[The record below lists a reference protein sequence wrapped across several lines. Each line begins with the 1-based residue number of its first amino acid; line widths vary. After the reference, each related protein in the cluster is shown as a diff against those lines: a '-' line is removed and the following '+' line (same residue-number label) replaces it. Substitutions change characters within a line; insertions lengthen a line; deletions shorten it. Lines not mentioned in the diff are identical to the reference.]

1 MSNEIANQ
9 LLVRVQNE
17 MAHNITTV
25 KKQLIE
31 WLERPES
38 GGVDAFAEQ
47 LSEVSGGLA
56 LLNRNNAAQL
66 CAVLADSVKTLDD
79 KYRDKTVQESE
90 FSEIGAEI
98 ASSLLLLNDY
108 ITRLSFI
115 EPTDERLLNEAAQAI
130 ESILAGN
137 GVAAITVQPKI
148 DRETYQALS
157 AKVTEV
163 LETSRNQIEQ
173 YGVHANK
180 QFDVTSVIGHNK
192 NLISLFEVLDLKVPQ
207 LLLKQIN
214 QMLDEQLSESQ
225 WIDIAEAMILVEET
239 LKHAQYEAEDV
250 ADYRSAITE
259 QSAYSR
265 SLEIQKLLRDT
276 GEIARQFYESLRKSL
291 TNIETVSTEQPWKEA
306 ALRTSHFASIAHL
319 VGEKHLS
326 AALNQLSLQF
336 AEISLQTSAN
346 ADAYPAAIDVLIAA
360 EYIFNDL
367 SDTAKINHSDVDYL
381 KQVSDALN
389 TFYKPSNQAKSLL
402 LDFIKHE
409 EKFEEAQVKNEDAD
423 LANGLD
429 DLLDGLDALDSHF
442 DGSLAEI
449 EKDVESDQEEELP
462 SAVAITGQANE
473 DQAAAAAGAYQAYF
487 AGKSLNELS
496 TLSVPAGKENFL
508 ESHDS
513 AVMDD
518 EIREFFLEELA
529 EKIQE
534 IRDELEPWQ
543 ANPYEQ
549 EHIGVV
555 RRAFHTIKGSGRTVG
570 YEALGECAW
579 QHEQMLNR
587 VIDKTFDVNA
597 TIQNLISDTVELL
610 RILTV
615 GEDFVEHQ
623 PALLMQASLA
633 EHITNYLSE
642 HKDADEQVLAQYA
655 NSVRAALTD
664 DAKHAP
670 QIIEKITG
678 KLTAVEKQ
686 TPLSDLSSV
695 ESNIIGEATNTV
707 ATAATIPSSG
717 DFSTVDEK
725 SVSSD
730 VSPKS
735 DSVSDISFADEN
747 DLIRTAENSS
757 VDAAAEKEPAQ
768 TFSLDFADTERS
780 EEASTIADLS
790 VHSNEKAGEDSG
802 ISLDVDTKAISD
814 NVSQQTKGEDAFV
827 ERSVSSDISSISLD
841 AAESEADFLAD
852 DISATVAQDQSS
864 TLSGNVEHKEEIQ
877 AANTYAFGQPFYA
890 DKTLADLDN
899 ISSVGDKN
907 VVSDQ
912 DQQAVD
918 QDILEIFLEEL
929 DTTVEQIDQTLS
941 QWKSA
946 PQDKGLVEE
955 VRRAFHTIKGSG
967 KMVGYQDLG
976 DFAWQYE
983 HLLNSIAESYFPTND
998 LVLNAVA
1005 DANDLLKILR
1015 TEDGFNE
1022 HKASLSLQG
1031 QVAHQARE
1039 HLMASP
1045 EMSSAE
1051 QADLARNLYAQF
1063 AAKSDSAET
1072 VSQDAVHADLQI
1084 DKVTAAEEDTVSQ
1097 TALHADVDL
1106 FADDQ
1111 HSISQ
1116 PIDANISTSI
1126 DDFSGEQQGSQSST
1140 VSVTQTLESAA
1151 VASPQSVAQKT
1162 QALDDAFE
1170 PAATEQKVVSSAA
1183 YDEAIVEKL
1192 AKEVS
1197 AVIGHGLHSIDI
1209 HDEDDKSLLRD
1220 MVSARISQQE
1230 HSLSSEQMASLSAQV
1245 SAQLAGKVPI
1255 GDLSEILPASALDAQ
1270 DSAAP
1275 TISASVSH
1283 IVASPEAVAYRHI
1296 ADMLQ
1301 RSLAAQP
1308 LDEDDEAILAQ
1319 QLDKEFSRLGHSL
1332 DDVKERAE
1340 LQAQLSAAFSGS
1352 AADNP
1357 AYEKLLSNV
1366 LSKAAENALSDDNV
1380 RLDDAVMQRLV
1391 ATVSRMSDMQTDSDD
1406 VEILREQIQ
1415 AAIAKHTADVAQQEV
1430 LEASVAIALKE
1441 NFAQESAASAL
1452 LDEVFADEDDS
1463 ASIQTSAATDLAE
1476 NVIEDKLLNTEV
1488 PLASSVEES
1497 QAVSFSET
1505 EESNDA
1511 ITDFFA
1517 DADNAEAQFASPV
1530 ESSHVAPSTDAS
1542 LSSDEQGSS
1551 DAITEFFADADN
1563 AEAQFA
1569 SPVES
1574 SHVAPST
1581 DAVLSSGEQGSSDA
1595 ITDFFADADNAEAQF
1610 ASPVESSH
1618 VAPSADASLSSDEQG
1633 SSDAITDFFADADNA
1648 EAQFASPVESSHVAP
1663 SADAALSSGE
1673 QGSSDAIT
1681 EFFADADN
1689 AKAQFASPVESS
1701 HIAPSAD
1708 AALSSGEQG
1717 SSDAIAEFFAD
1728 ADNNAEVQF
1737 ADSVA
1742 ENEAHEMVDA
1752 LISEIES
1759 QSEVSVT
1766 DEVNA
1771 GLSKDDKQDAV
1782 SVNEMDADDKALMDE
1797 MLRNVAQELA
1807 AEPAGFSDTA
1817 NETSFD
1823 DMLQNSAE
1831 SHDEIASSS
1840 AEHISA
1846 GQNVTRAKAD
1856 KVDYVDSRSGDI
1868 VFNSSASSAT
1878 GIAGMTPSL
1887 SSANAPKANAHSV
1900 SRLSDELS
1908 KISAHPSLENAVGAK
1923 ESEQHQ
1929 SSGLGKFLNAVDK
1942 FESLS
1947 QQVEDNSTPEM
1958 LDNLIES
1965 VYDIEDSIEAG
1976 SVPDWIWRMLDAI
1989 EQLLLAHRNQGSGIS
2004 LSAASILRQSIDLIE
2019 NFDDD
2024 NSAEDAIQTINS
2036 LMQTR
2041 QELGISN
2048 THMTR
2053 EIAPIAT
2060 SAPVSQNWDEWIP
2073 DPNHGTELAE
2083 TFLDEAVLLLGRS
2096 QLEAERWDQN
2106 RGSITHLDAIRRDMH
2121 TLKGGARMSGYLAL
2135 GDLTHAIESMIESLV
2150 DGHSE
2155 ANNQAVAVLSG
2166 ALWQAMIM
2174 LDAVRDG
2181 FLPQTDPYMLNNINR
2196 FLNLPLPYPEVAEQ
2210 ELRLRE
2216 AQAEEELSKENAA
2229 SMQEAAVSAAEEIHE
2244 AEEMATAFDENIDPI
2259 LVDIFTD
2266 EAQELIDQAEAL
2278 FAQDLK
2284 NEAVVEELK
2293 RNMHTLKGAARLVG
2307 LTAIGDTSHL
2317 MESLIEQLADYN
2329 ETKMRQAKNL
2339 LNMGHE
2345 ALYGMLDSVLR
2356 KEMPIPAKSLN
2367 ESLTIFAKEG
2377 RFVQPNAEAPAAAV
2391 ESVTSD
2397 ETPVAKQ
2404 AQAEQH
2410 LPVQVSDVASS
2421 AAVEQAQD
2429 AAPSASPENDVK
2441 AEKPAESPQESAQKD
2456 AASSSIAKEAAP
2468 DPSIT
2473 QEADK
2478 PQAAQEESHAAE
2490 AEKPET
2496 PKPISSAPEA
2506 AKSDTAP
2513 AGVQRYVR
2521 VDADLLDEM
2530 IAMVG
2535 ETAIMRSR
2543 LENVSSESTF
2553 NLNELTR
2560 IANRID
2566 EQMRRLDN
2574 ETEAQMLF
2582 RREAQT
2588 NDDEH
2593 FDPLEMDRFTE
2604 IQQLSRQLSEAIND
2618 LKNVQETLAHE
2629 NALIRNISIQQGFIQ
2644 RGIQDRLLTTQ
2655 LLRFDVNEARLKR
2668 LVRQTAKSVDK
2679 DIELIIEGGHVELE
2693 RRLIEEV
2700 LPAIEHMIRNS
2711 VGHGIETPA
2720 ERKAAGKPAQGIVK
2734 LTVAA
2739 KSSNVEI
2746 RILDD
2751 GRGFD
2756 YDRIRE
2762 KARSKGWLDE
2772 SRAQDQHYLNTL
2784 MMRSGFSTAQAV
2796 TQLSGRG
2803 VGMDVVNEMVK
2814 QRRGQLIAES
2824 IPGKG
2829 AQFTILMPFTMS
2841 ISEVLLVE
2849 VAEQTYAVP
2858 MNTVAAIA
2866 QVPRE
2871 DLQRS
2876 HAGEEVYIQYDGM
2889 DYRLYMLGDYFKS
2902 DEYQFAIDSATA
2914 PALFI
2919 NASGEPTAFYVDR
2932 VANRVEVIVKNVNR
2946 QVLNIPGISGATILG
2961 DGNVIP
2967 VLEPLD
2973 LARRIGSLSQYHS
2986 SASAEEAFVPNI
2998 LVVDDSVTMR
3008 KVSTRLLERNGYI
3021 VESAKDGLDAID
3033 VLQRFTPD
3041 LILLDIEMPRMD
3053 GFEFASHVRQNSQV
3067 SEVPIIMITSRTG
3080 DKHRER
3086 ADQIGIQ
3093 DYLGKP
3099 YREDILIETIESLLG
3114 DKAND

>member
-66 CAVLADSVKTLDD
+66 CTVLADSVKTLDD

-98 ASSLLLLNDY
+98 ASGLLLLNDY
-108 ITRLSFI
+108 ITRLSFV

-137 GVAAITVQPKI
+137 GIAAITVQPKI

-192 NLISLFEVLDLKVPQ
+192 NLISLFEVLDLKAPQ

-214 QMLDEQLSESQ
+214 QMLGEQLSESQ

-239 LKHAQYEAEDV
+239 LKHAQSEAEDV

-259 QSAYSR
+259 QSTYSR

-276 GEIARQFYESLRKSL
+276 GEVARQFYESLRKSL

-409 EKFEEAQVKNEDAD
+409 EKLEEAQVKNEDAD

-449 EKDVESDQEEELP
+449 EEDAESDQEEELP

-473 DQAAAAAGAYQAYF
+473 DQAAAGAYQAYF

-534 IRDELEPWQ
+534 IRDELDPWQ

-597 TIQNLISDTVELL
+597 TIQNLIADTVELL

-670 QIIEKITG
+670 QIIEKITE
-678 KLTAVEKQ
+678 KLTVVEKQ
-686 TPLSDLSSV
+686 TPLSDLSSA

-707 ATAATIPSSG
+707 ATAATIPVSG

-725 SVSSD
+725 PVSSD
-730 VSPKS
+730 VSPKT

-757 VDAAAEKEPAQ
+757 ADAAVEEEPAQ

-780 EEASTIADLS
+780 EEASAIADLS

-827 ERSVSSDISSISLD
+827 ERSASSDISAISLD
-841 AAESEADFLAD
+841 AEESEADFLAD
-852 DISATVAQDQSS
+852 DISATVAQGQSS
-864 TLSGNVEHKEEIQ
+864 TLSDNVEHKEEIQ

-907 VVSDQ
+907 VVPDQ

-941 QWKSA
+941 QWKNA

-1039 HLMASP
+1039 HLIASP
-1045 EMSSAE
+1045 EMSFAE
-1051 QADLARNLYAQF
+1051 QANLARNLYAQF
-1063 AAKSDSAET
+1063 AAKSNSAET
-1072 VSQDAVHADLQI
+1072 ASQDAVHADLQI
-1084 DKVTAAEEDTVSQ
+1084 DKVTAAEEDTISQ

-1126 DDFSGEQQGSQSST
+1126 DDFSREQRGSQSST

-1162 QALDDAFE
+1162 QASDDAFE
-1170 PAATEQKVVSSAA
+1170 PAATEQKVVSPAA

-1245 SAQLAGKVPI
+1245 STQLAGKVTI
-1255 GDLSEILPASALDAQ
+1255 GDLSEILPASALGAQ

-1283 IVASPEAVAYRHI
+1283 IVASLEAVAYRHI

-1332 DDVKERAE
+1332 DDAKERAE

-1391 ATVSRMSDMQTDSDD
+1391 ATVSRMSAMQTDSDD
-1406 VEILREQIQ
+1406 VEILRQQIQ
-1415 AAIAKHTADVAQQEV
+1415 SAIAKHTADIAQQEV
-1430 LEASVAIALKE
+1430 LEASVASALKE

-1452 LDEVFADEDDS
+1452 LDEVFADEYDS
-1463 ASIQTSAATDLAE
+1463 VSIQTSAATEVAE

-1488 PLASSVEES
+1488 PLALSVEES

-1517 DADNAEAQFASPV
+1517 DADNAE
-1530 ESSHVAPSTDAS
+1530 
-1542 LSSDEQGSS
+1542 
-1551 DAITEFFADADN
+1551 
-1563 AEAQFA
+1563 
-1569 SPVES
+1569 
-1574 SHVAPST
+1574 
-1581 DAVLSSGEQGSSDA
+1581 
-1595 ITDFFADADNAEAQF
+1595 
-1610 ASPVESSH
+1610 
-1618 VAPSADASLSSDEQG
+1618 
-1633 SSDAITDFFADADNA
+1633 
-1648 EAQFASPVESSHVAP
+1648 
-1663 SADAALSSGE
+1663 
-1673 QGSSDAIT
+1673 
-1681 EFFADADN
+1681 
-1689 AKAQFASPVESS
+1689 
-1701 HIAPSAD
+1701 
-1708 AALSSGEQG
+1708 
-1717 SSDAIAEFFAD
+1717 
-1728 ADNNAEVQF
+1728 VQF

-1759 QSEVSVT
+1759 QSEASLT

-1771 GLSKDDKQDAV
+1771 GLSKDDKQGAA

-1807 AEPAGFSDTA
+1807 AEPTAFSDTA
-1817 NETSFD
+1817 SETSFD
-1823 DMLQNSAE
+1823 DMLKNSAE

-1840 AEHISA
+1840 AQHISA

-1923 ESEQHQ
+1923 ESEQHP

-1947 QQVEDNSTPEM
+1947 QQVEDNNTPEM

-1989 EQLLLAHRNQGSGIS
+1989 EQLLLAHRSQGSGIS

-2019 NFDDD
+2019 HFDD
-2024 NSAEDAIQTINS
+2024 NGAEDAAQTINS

-2041 QELGISN
+2041 KELGVSSA
-2048 THMTR
+2048 HMTR
-2053 EIAPIAT
+2053 EIVPIAT
-2060 SAPVSQNWDEWIP
+2060 SASVSQNWDEWIP

-2229 SMQEAAVSAAEEIHE
+2229 SVQEAAVSAAEEIHE

-2345 ALYGMLDSVLR
+2345 ALYSMLDSVLR

-2391 ESVTSD
+2391 ESATSD

-2404 AQAEQH
+2404 TQAEQH
-2410 LPVQVSDVASS
+2410 PPVQVSDTASS

-2429 AAPSASPENDVK
+2429 AAPSASSENDAK
-2441 AEKPAESPQESAQKD
+2441 AEKLAESPQESAQKDD
-2456 AASSSIAKEAAP
+2456 AASSSIAKEAAAES
-2468 DPSIT
+2468 SIA

-2478 PQAAQEESHAAE
+2478 PQAAQEKSHAAE
-2490 AEKPET
+2490 AEKPEA

-2506 AKSDTAP
+2506 AKPDTAP
-2513 AGVQRYVR
+2513 AEVQRYVR

-2655 LLRFDVNEARLKR
+2655 LVRFDVNEARLKR

-2693 RRLIEEV
+2693 RRLIEDV

-2858 MNTVAAIA
+2858 MSAVAAIA

-3093 DYLGKP
+3093 GYLGKP

-3114 DKAND
+3114 DKANG